1 MSGLYAPSE
10 LELSLGINRA
20 PENSTEAVGLS
31 ALNAG
36 DIYGMQQQVMR
47 STAALQSGVAPP
59 APPQPEAQAYFSRST
74 GKMFAGGMAFDERD
88 VQSAFRAAQ
97 QFTAAAGAR
106 PPQDVADWQPLSRAG
121 YEAYLNELRTPR
133 GIGENLVLGARGAV
147 GGFVSGIGRGA
158 EMVGATNVGPAIAG
172 FGEAIT
178 GQDEFD
184 RQRSALIQQSNS
196 LVSNIIDAAV
206 QGITSLGISAGAG
219 VVGGVVGGAIGG
231 PAGAA
236 AGATTA
242 ATAAQAGRALASAR
256 GIGAVLGLGAASFPQ
271 QLNTF
276 YEAAQNARDAQG
288 RPAYDLNDTSTQL
301 TIFGAALGT
310 SLLDVIAPGRA
321 AFGLSRALTEGAQ
334 QAGTQALTGLARAR
348 AVGGSA
354 ARSGFEEA
362 ATEATQTLVER
373 AVFDPEFRRQLNAE
387 DIKALAPYIV
397 NTYGQDVL
405 IAAGAGALLGAGF
418 GGAGRFIETR
428 GAGSQPRNILDPT
441 QTNAIG
447 GADTGEAGTE
457 LVPVGGPPPGG
468 PPTPGALVTPGTPPI
483 SGSVS
488 GGYGDLLR
496 RTQSLASGEI
506 GGAPS
511 ERTYS
516 GYGEAYARRMPD
528 PLGVAGFGGADD
540 TFNRMVSGPAPGTE
554 APLTSYIYPGPVLT
568 EPGSVAQLRPPASAI
583 PGAPVV
589 APYTPTPTAPIPSGS
604 QPITLVAPGAD
615 ALRAQRGLTTTA
627 QQRQVE
633 QDIQSRVQ
641 ANASAPRPD
650 VLYDPSDPG
659 AVQRAMRSFGFASEK
674 PGTKVLEPDA
684 TEILRLRDP
693 MRAGEPITLRDV
705 NEAAAMLGRTRGSGT
720 PVARPT
726 PVVPANMA
734 QAMQD
739 VGLTVEDVV
748 AARDRL
754 RSGPVTYED
763 VRIAARRKG
772 TELPVRMARAA
783 APESTVETALP
794 PALEAL
800 AAAPTPTPATKL
812 KKGKARAP
820 EVRQVE
826 QGGLSQRTGAGGPVP
841 SKGKDRLKPTKE
853 QGGGGQTGRSNLTR
867 QGRAAAQEVTPAP
880 AAEVAAQRPFSLA
893 APNVTERAAPSAA
906 PRAEAATP
914 NTFDRQITQAATSA
928 NPAAQLRTLK
938 NELIT
943 RRDATADAGR
953 STTELTQAI
962 DRIDALVAE
971 GPVTT
976 PDVEGVSGPG
986 SPQSV
991 WAAAMNDDGVGYTQM
1006 SEDGRRA
1013 WDNEVATSP
1022 VPPTAERAQYY
1033 QDTFLP
1039 EDTQRSISY
1048 VRSLASKL
1056 ASASDERYLQIT
1068 EKLSE
1073 LASSDNQRVAAEAQ
1087 RALDG
1092 ELSGTPGRF
1101 SLSGWNTRQ
1110 GTVNADG
1117 TPTTPMAVGRVRML
1131 VNNFVAKLATKPK
1144 VTVVAN
1150 QQELQR
1156 TNPALYQQAVAA
1168 RPQGDFATAEA
1179 AGYSFGDGNVI
1190 IFTDRIANEQHL
1202 RFVLAHETFGH
1213 FGMRG
1218 IMPASRFNA
1227 LMENIYETDGS
1238 AKLAV
1243 DAAMEVRGLS
1253 KAEAV
1258 EEYLSDYAG
1267 MLETSTVARIWNA
1280 IKGFLDRL
1288 GVKFGDTATRYFLDQ
1303 SRRYVRQGAQGV
1315 TFDAQA
1321 VAKRL
1326 HAVEYGDTGTGRF
1339 SPQAAMSANAKAN
1352 LFVTELGPWPTNF
1365 AETWDYI
1372 QKQGKNIANI
1382 YDDVKAKFLSL
1393 ANYRALENP
1402 GLSAFDGLMGQTNQ
1416 ISMAVKASLN
1426 EYLRPV
1432 LDAPKAV
1439 QDKISRTM
1447 YNARSY
1453 KISQFK
1459 AGDLGKEPLFKVAA
1473 DGTLTPNT
1481 AEQERIFKAGL
1492 MTLKQIQD
1500 GYSYNREIEGTDG
1513 KVTTVK
1519 ETVAAQK
1526 DFTKEDYALYERA
1539 RRAVFNVEMQLLQA
1553 EYGALMANKRLT
1565 NKEISGFMADN
1576 KLTAEDRRFV
1586 DSMARRALALYTEGA
1601 GTDPTGNTVI
1611 DPKAMKK
1618 SDDFLAAVNA
1628 ATIGTG
1634 TDRNAAVRDYF
1645 ASPQAADAFITE
1657 LTAFKDRRR
1666 EITDDNRFSLQ
1677 NKVKQLILNEHNLNT
1692 RDKISR
1698 RSVMTGYTPVLREGN
1713 FQTRVQAFVNG
1724 KLVEVKDAHKALL
1737 SYSQFNTEPEAKTVA
1752 DMLDKEFKGKTFELL
1767 VRNDAGEFVPTKVTL
1782 RTTTGRVLDAV
1793 AADPQLNLQEFL
1805 YGLNLFNVN
1814 LNPESMARIVT
1825 TLSRQG
1831 DGARRRLEYSQTPG
1845 FDPTTGIYAI
1855 SRHIEGRAST
1865 IAKATTRQA
1874 LRELMNLDIAESRAL
1889 WSGDEVRVNQM
1900 QAEMNR
1906 LNADPNASQ
1915 DAKRYALQQ
1924 LTQAQYQFRMTNPEG
1939 RAERSMAYYN
1949 QAASTLD
1956 YLEGSKYVDE
1966 TDFGAGP
1973 VASRVRAYT
1982 SVWQL
1987 GGSLAQGVL
1996 NLLSPYTNWMPYMA
2010 SFNAKNGFGGGF
2022 GIGKVQSAYH
2032 SAFRQVGAPGIL
2044 RMTMNQAEF
2053 YDNVAKDPALQKKH
2067 GLTVDEAKVIANE
2080 IRQGKLIPAQSNAL
2094 IATARG
2100 QTTNKFL
2107 RGFIDKYMAPF
2118 NLSEQAGR
2126 RAAFLAAYRLKR
2138 DQMLGAGKSQKDAQ
2152 QEASDFAVKS
2162 LDLTLGDYSVL
2173 NRPPAFRAGITSF
2186 LYMYKTYP
2194 TTTIQLL
2201 ANLSRPAQ
2209 LSMLAGLWF
2218 LSGAAGLPFAE
2229 DLEDLI
2235 DTISQKLGFRQGSIR
2250 GEIIKH
2256 IEATF
2261 PGMSAI
2267 FLKGLVNEFLPI
2279 PADIASRTSM
2289 GNIIP
2294 GTGAFL
2300 AGADVARELG
2310 DILGPAAGFI
2320 SGTAEMARNL
2330 VVFPFSSRVSLEDV
2344 ARESPITL
2352 LRLMGDSYAYL
2363 QSGAVVDRRGYVVSK
2378 DMDMGTIITR
2388 LAGFYPSQAA
2398 NQYDVIRIANR
2409 TTDYQKEAVASFRHA
2424 WIKATLRGDTQ
2435 AASEIMNDVRE
2446 WNNATRGT
2454 PLEIRNFSTGN
2465 TRALRE
2471 AQRPA
2476 GERALRAAPRAAQ
2489 EDIRGFIDALID

>member
-20 PENSTEAVGLS
+20 PENSTEAAGLS

-59 APPQPEAQAYFSRST
+59 APAQPEAQAYFSRST
-74 GKMFAGGMAFDERD
+74 GKMFAGGLAFDERD

-97 QFTAAAGAR
+97 QFTSAAGAR
-106 PPQDVADWQPLSRAG
+106 PPSDVPDWQPLSRAG
-121 YEAYLNELRTPR
+121 YEAYLNELRAPR
-133 GIGENLVLGARGAV
+133 GIGENLVLGARGAI
-147 GGFVSGIGRGA
+147 GGFISGIGRGA
-158 EMVGATNVGPAIAG
+158 EMVGATDVGPAIAG

-184 RQRSALIQQSNS
+184 KQRSALIQQSNS
-196 LVSNIIDAAV
+196 LVSNILDAAV

-236 AGATTA
+236 AGAATA

-288 RPAYDLNDTSTQL
+288 RPAYDVNDPNVQL
-301 TIFGAALGT
+301 TIAGAALGT
-310 SLLDVIAPGRA
+310 SLLDVIAPGRV

-362 ATEATQTLVER
+362 ATEATQTLAER

-418 GGAGRFIETR
+418 GGAGRFIET
-428 GAGSQPRNILDPT
+428 SPRNILDPT
-441 QTNAIG
+441 QTNAVG
-447 GADTGEAGTE
+447 GEQFGPPRPGGEAGFRVGTE
-457 LVPVGGPPPGG
+457 PLGPM
-468 PPTPGALVTPGTPPI
+468 PPTPAVT
-483 SGSVS
+483 
-488 GGYGDLLR
+488 GDL
-496 RTQSLASGEI
+496 
-506 GGAPS
+506 
-511 ERTYS
+511 
-516 GYGEAYARRMPD
+516 
-528 PLGVAGFGGADD
+528 
-540 TFNRMVSGPAPGTE
+540 
-554 APLTSYIYPGPVLT
+554 GPV
-568 EPGSVAQLRPPASAI
+568 
-583 PGAPVV
+583 
-589 APYTPTPTAPIPSGS
+589 
-604 QPITLVAPGAD
+604 
-615 ALRAQRGLTTTA
+615 
-627 QQRQVE
+627 
-633 QDIQSRVQ
+633 IQ
-641 ANASAPRPD
+641 
-650 VLYDPSDPG
+650 
-659 AVQRAMRSFGFASEK
+659 
-674 PGTKVLEPDA
+674 
-684 TEILRLRDP
+684 
-693 MRAGEPITLRDV
+693 
-705 NEAAAMLGRTRGSGT
+705 SGT
-720 PVARPT
+720 PLSMEGVGVPVWNEQLGAYVLPPT
-726 PVVPANMA
+726 PVAAPQQGPFLPGGA
-734 QAMQD
+734 Q
-739 VGLTVEDVV
+739 V
-748 AARDRL
+748 
-754 RSGPVTYED
+754 
-763 VRIAARRKG
+763 G
-772 TELPVRMARAA
+772 TEQFGPTLPSLEGAV
-783 APESTVETALP
+783 TALP
-794 PALEAL
+794 PIAGPQFGPTRVPPTMPAPQVFPTSPTLAPETFVTPGMERLRRPIPAPTAPVTMAETPAGNQLLALRRQLELQQAQTQRAAQPVPMTAAERDYEAAL
-800 AAAPTPTPATKL
+800 AQAAIQQPLTLDATAVVTGRNRVADNTRQAVINRFNGLTKAQQDAILTEYNNDPAAFIESVRSASPRLNRLRAEIERVAASVKGEPTN
-812 KKGKARAP
+812 AP

-841 SKGKDRLKPTKE
+841 SKGEDRLKPTKE

-880 AAEVAAQRPFSLA
+880 AAEVAAQRPLEQA
-893 APNVTERAAPSAA
+893 APSATERAAPSVA
-906 PRAEAATP
+906 PSVEAAAP
-914 NTFDRQITQAATSA
+914 NTFDRQITRAATSA

-986 SPQSV
+986 SPQSA

-1156 TNPALYQQAVAA
+1156 TNPALYQQAMAA

-1432 LDAPKAV
+1432 LDASKAV

-1519 ETVAAQK
+1519 ETVAKQK

-1692 RDKISR
+1692 RDKIFR

-1889 WSGDEVRVNQM
+1889 WSGDEARVNQL

-1906 LNADPNASQ
+1906 LNVDPNASQ

-2010 SFNAKNGFGGGF
+2010 SLNTKTGFGGGF

-2032 SAFRQVGAPGIL
+2032 SAFRQVGGPGIL

-2435 AASEIMNDVRE
+2435 TANEIMNDVRE

-2489 EDIRGFIDALID
+2489 EDIRGFIDALTD

>member
-20 PENSTEAVGLS
+20 PENSTEAAGLS

-121 YEAYLNELRTPR
+121 YEAYLNELRAPR
-133 GIGENLVLGARGAV
+133 GIGQNLILGARGAV

-158 EMVGATNVGPAIAG
+158 EMLGATTVGPAIAG
-172 FGEAIT
+172 VGEAIT

-184 RQRSALIQQSNS
+184 QQRSALIQRSNS
-196 LVSNIIDAAV
+196 LVSNILDAAV
-206 QGITSLGISAGAG
+206 QGIPSIAMSAGAG
-219 VVGGVVGGAIGG
+219 LVGGVVGGVIGG

-242 ATAAQAGRALASAR
+242 ATAAQAGRALAAAR
-256 GIGAVLGLGAASFPQ
+256 GIGAVVGLGAASFPQ

-276 YEAAQNARDAQG
+276 YEAAQNAKDAQG
-288 RPAYDLNDTSTQL
+288 RPVYDVNDPNVQL
-301 TIFGAALGT
+301 TIAGAALGT
-310 SLLDVIAPGRA
+310 SLLDVIAPGRV

-334 QAGTQALTGLARAR
+334 QAGTQALTGLARAK

-354 ARSGFEEA
+354 VRSGFEEA
-362 ATEATQTLVER
+362 ATEATQTLAER

-387 DIKALAPYIV
+387 DWKALGPYIV

-405 IAAGAGALLGAGF
+405 IAAGAGALLGGGF

-428 GAGSQPRNILDPT
+428 GAGSQERNILDPT
-441 QTNAIG
+441 QTNAVGGG
-447 GADTGEAGTE
+447 GA
-457 LVPVGGPPPGG
+457 LVPVGESTLPGAPG
-468 PPTPGALVTPGTPPI
+468 APGAPPTPGVPP
-483 SGSVS
+483 
-488 GGYGDLLR
+488 
-496 RTQSLASGEI
+496 ASGALTSAP
-506 GGAPS
+506 GAMDLT
-511 ERTYS
+511 RT
-516 GYGEAYARRMPD
+516 GYLQAYARRMPD

-540 TFNRMVSGPAPGTE
+540 TFNRMISGPAPGTE
-554 APLTSYIYPGPVLT
+554 APLTSYVYPGPVLT
-568 EPGSVAQLRPPASAI
+568 EPEPTIQPRTPLNVI
-583 PGAPVV
+583 PGAPTV
-589 APYTPTPTAPIPSGS
+589 APYTPTLAAPIPSETT

-615 ALRAQRGLTTTA
+615 ALRAQRGITATA

-633 QDIQSRVQ
+633 QNIQSRMQ

-650 VLYDPSDPG
+650 VLYDPADPG
-659 AVQRAMRSFGFASEK
+659 TTQRAMQSLGVSVEE
-674 PGTKVLEPDA
+674 VLG
-684 TEILRLRDP
+684 LRDP
-693 MRAGEPITLRDV
+693 TRAMVGAPVTLRDV
-705 NEAAAMLGRTRGSGT
+705 NEAAALLGRIRGSGA
-720 PVARPT
+720 PASRPA
-726 PVVPANMA
+726 PVVPPNMA

-739 VGLTVEDVV
+739 AGLTVEDVM
-748 AARDRL
+748 AARNRL

-772 TELPVRMARAA
+772 VELPVRLARGAEPAPA
-783 APESTVETALP
+783 APVAEAAPAVEAVVPTPDNLP
-794 PALEAL
+794 PALASL
-800 AAAPTPTPATKL
+800 VGPAAPL
-812 KKGKARAP
+812 KKGKGRATQ
-820 EVRQVE
+820 VRQVE
-826 QGGLSQRTGAGGPVP
+826 QGGVSQRAGAGGPVP
-841 SKGKDRLKPTKE
+841 SKGQDRLKQAKE

-880 AAEVAAQRPFSLA
+880 AAEVAAQRPLEQV
-893 APNVTERAAPSAA
+893 APSATERAAPSVA
-906 PRAEAATP
+906 PRAEPAAPSTL
-914 NTFDRQITQAATSA
+914 DRQITRAATSA
-928 NPAAQLRTLK
+928 DPAAQLRTIK
-938 NELIT
+938 NDLIK
-943 RRDATADAGR
+943 RRDAAADTGR

-962 DRIDALVAE
+962 DRVDALLAE

-976 PDVEGVSGPG
+976 PAVEGVAGPG

-991 WAAAMNDDGVGYTQM
+991 WAAAMDDDGAGYTQM

-1039 EDTQRSISY
+1039 EDTQRRISY

-1073 LASSDNQRVAAEAQ
+1073 LASSDNRRVAAEAQ

-1101 SLSGWNTRQ
+1101 SLAGWNTRQ

-1190 IFTDRIANEQHL
+1190 IFTDRIVNEQHL

-1227 LMENIYETDGS
+1227 LMENIYETDSS

-1321 VAKRL
+1321 VVNRL

-1339 SPQAAMSANAKAN
+1339 SPQAAMSANARAN
-1352 LFVTELGPWPTNF
+1352 FFTAELGALPTNLT
-1365 AETWDYI
+1365 ETWDYI
-1372 QKQGKNIANI
+1372 QKQGKNIENI
-1382 YDDVKAKFLSL
+1382 YTDVKNKFLSL
-1393 ANYRALENP
+1393 MNYTGLNNP
-1402 GLSAFDGLMGQTNQ
+1402 GMSVFVGIMKQTNQ
-1416 ISMAVKASLN
+1416 RAMSVKTTLD
-1426 EYLRPV
+1426 EYLRPIFNTSKV
-1432 LDAPKAV
+1432 T

-1447 YNARSY
+1447 YSARSY
-1453 KISQFK
+1453 KISEFK
-1459 AGDLGKEPLFKVAA
+1459 ASDLGKEPLFKVAA

-1500 GYSYNREIEGTDG
+1500 GYSYTREIEGTDG

-1519 ETVAAQK
+1519 ETVAGQK
-1526 DFTKEDYALYERA
+1526 DFTKEDYDLYVRA
-1539 RRAVFNVEMQLLQA
+1539 RRAVFDVEMQLLEA

-1565 NKEISGFMADN
+1565 SKEISGFMADN
-1576 KLTAEDRRFV
+1576 NLTAEDRRFV

-1601 GTDPTGNTVI
+1601 GTDPTGSTVI

-1628 ATIGTG
+1628 AVIGND
-1634 TDRNAAVRDYF
+1634 TDRNAAVRDFF

-1657 LTAFKDRRR
+1657 LTAFKARRR
-1666 EITDDNRFSLQ
+1666 EITDDNRFFLQ
-1677 NKVKQLILNEHNLNT
+1677 GKVKQLILNEHNLNT
-1692 RDKISR
+1692 RDKIAR
-1698 RSVMTGYTPVLREGN
+1698 RAVMTGYTPVLREGKY
-1713 FQTRVQAFVNG
+1713 QARVQAFVNG
-1724 KLVEVKDAHKALL
+1724 KPVEVKDAHKALL
-1737 SYSQFNTEPEAKTVA
+1737 SYSQFATESNAA
-1752 DMLDKEFKGKTFELL
+1752 DMAGMLNKEFEGKTFDLL
-1767 VRNDAGEFVPTKVTL
+1767 IRNDAGEFVPAKVTL
-1782 RTTTGRVLDAV
+1782 RATTGRVLDAV
-1793 AADPQLNLQEFL
+1793 AADPQLDLQDFL

-1831 DGARRRLEYSQTPG
+1831 DSARRRLEYSQTPG
-1845 FDPTTGIYAI
+1845 FDPATGLYAI

-1865 IAKATTRQA
+1865 IAKASTRQA
-1874 LRELMNLDIAESRAL
+1874 LRELMNLDLAESRAL
-1889 WSGDEVRVNQM
+1889 WTGDKARVDRL
-1900 QAEMNR
+1900 QAELTR

-1915 DAKRYALQQ
+1915 DAKTYTAQELV
-1924 LTQAQYQFRMTNPEG
+1924 QAQYQYNKTNPEG
-1939 RAERSMAYYN
+1939 RAERSMLYYN
-1949 QAASTLD
+1949 QAASTMD

-1973 VASRVRAYT
+1973 IASRVRAYT

-1987 GGSLAQGVL
+1987 GGSIAQGAL

-2022 GIGKVQSAYH
+2022 GIGKVQAAYH
-2032 SAFRQVGAPGIL
+2032 SAFRQVGAPGGF
-2044 RMTMNQAEF
+2044 RMAMNQAEF
-2053 YDNVAKDPALQKKH
+2053 YDNVAADPALQKKH
-2067 GLTVDEAKVIANE
+2067 GLTVDEAKAIATE
-2080 IRQGKLIPAQSNAL
+2080 IRQGGLIPASSNAL

-2118 NLSEQAGR
+2118 NLSEQAAR

-2138 DQMLGAGKSQKDAQ
+2138 DQLLGAGKSQKDAQ
-2152 QEASDFAVKS
+2152 QEAGAFAIKS

-2235 DTISQKLGFRQGSIR
+2235 DTIAQKLGFRQGSIR

-2256 IEATF
+2256 VESVF
-2261 PGMSAI
+2261 PGMSAT
-2267 FLKGLVNEFLPI
+2267 FLKGVVNQWLPI
-2279 PADIASRTSM
+2279 PADIASRTSV

-2300 AGADVARELG
+2300 AGADVARELS
-2310 DILGPAAGFI
+2310 DVLGPAAGFI
-2320 SGTAEMARNL
+2320 SGTASMARNL

-2352 LRLMGDSYAYL
+2352 LRLMGDSYAYM

-2378 DMDMGTIITR
+2378 DMDMGTIIAR
-2388 LAGFYPSQAA
+2388 LAGFYPTQAA

-2435 AASEIMNDVRE
+2435 TANEIMNDVRE

-2489 EDIRGFIDALID
+2489 EDIRGFIDALIE

>member
-1 MSGLYAPSE
+1 MSEFFYTPDQIALG
-10 LELSLGINRA
+10 LELSTAPASVTQAAGLGNLG
-20 PENSTEAVGLS
+20 PS
-31 ALNAG
+31 AA
-36 DIYGMQQQVMR
+36 DF
-47 STAALQSGVAPP
+47 AALREQTLSRAATSAGARGLEAPQ
-59 APPQPEAQAYFSRST
+59 ATAYFNPT
-74 GKMFAGGMAFDERD
+74 TNQMFAGGKAFDVRD
-88 VQSAFRAAQ
+88 VQSALSGAQ
-97 QFTAAAGAR
+97 ALAPSPPPLGAG
-106 PPQDVADWQPLSRAG
+106 WQPITQQNYAEYIQSLGA
-121 YEAYLNELRTPR
+121 PR
-133 GIGENLVLGARGAV
+133 GIGENLVLGARGAI

-196 LVSNIIDAAV
+196 LVSNILDAAV
-206 QGITSLGISAGAG
+206 QGIPSIAMSAGAG

-236 AGATTA
+236 AGAATA
-242 ATAAQAGRALASAR
+242 ATAAQAGRALAAAR
-256 GIGAVLGLGAASFPQ
+256 GIGAVIGLGATSFPQ

-288 RPAYDLNDTSTQL
+288 RPAYDVNDPNVQL
-301 TIFGAALGT
+301 TIAGAALGT
-310 SLLDVIAPGRA
+310 SLLDVIAPGRV

-362 ATEATQTLVER
+362 ATEATQTLAER

-418 GGAGRFIETR
+418 GGAGRFIET
-428 GAGSQPRNILDPT
+428 SPRNILDST

-447 GADTGEAGTE
+447 TRTGTEQFGPPAPEQFGPPRPGGEAGFRVGDEQFGPSTPGGEAGFRTGPEQFGPGNLGGEAGIRVGTE
-457 LVPVGGPPPGG
+457 QFGPTEPPGD
-468 PPTPGALVTPGTPPI
+468 A
-483 SGSVS
+483 
-488 GGYGDLLR
+488 
-496 RTQSLASGEI
+496 
-506 GGAPS
+506 
-511 ERTYS
+511 
-516 GYGEAYARRMPD
+516 
-528 PLGVAGFGGADD
+528 
-540 TFNRMVSGPAPGTE
+540 
-554 APLTSYIYPGPVLT
+554 
-568 EPGSVAQLRPPASAI
+568 
-583 PGAPVV
+583 
-589 APYTPTPTAPIPSGS
+589 
-604 QPITLVAPGAD
+604 
-615 ALRAQRGLTTTA
+615 ALRAQRRLTATA
-627 QQRQVE
+627 QQQQVE

-650 VLYDPSDPG
+650 VLYDPADPG
-659 AVQRAMRSFGFASEK
+659 TTQRAMRSLGVSIEE
-674 PGTKVLEPDA
+674 VLG
-684 TEILRLRDP
+684 LRDP
-693 MRAGEPITLRDV
+693 MRAMAGAPVTLRDV
-705 NEAAAMLGRTRGSGT
+705 NEAAALLGRTRASGA
-720 PVARPT
+720 VAVRPT
-726 PVVPANMA
+726 PEVSPIMA

-739 VGLTVEDVV
+739 AGLTVEDVV

-783 APESTVETALP
+783 APEPTV
-794 PALEAL
+794 
-800 AAAPTPTPATKL
+800 APEPTPALTVTGRATYAGPEYDIPVEVLSEPPQPGPDGRMYQRVRYEGRDSYVPADQLRSEPTPDAPKKGAASL
-812 KKGKARAP
+812 KKGKPRAAQ
-820 EVRQVE
+820 VREDE
-826 QGGLSQRTGAGGPVP
+826 QGGVSQRTGAGGPVP

-880 AAEVAAQRPFSLA
+880 AAEVAAQRPLEQA
-893 APNVTERAAPSAA
+893 APSATEGVAPSAA
-906 PRAEAATP
+906 PRAEAAAP
-914 NTFDRQITQAATSA
+914 NTFDRQITRAATSA

-991 WAAAMNDDGVGYTQM
+991 WAAAMDDDGVGYTQM

-1519 ETVAAQK
+1519 ETVAKQK

-1634 TDRNAAVRDYF
+1634 TDRTEAPDVKTGLRIRDYF

-1752 DMLDKEFKGKTFELL
+1752 DMLDKEFQGKTFELL
-1767 VRNDAGEFVPTKVTL
+1767 VRNDAGEFVTTKVTL

-1865 IAKATTRQA
+1865 IAKASTRQA

-1889 WSGDEVRVNQM
+1889 WSGDEARVNQM
-1900 QAEMNR
+1900 QAEVNR

-2010 SFNAKNGFGGGF
+2010 SFNAKSGFGGGF

-2435 AASEIMNDVRE
+2435 TANEIMNDVRE

-2489 EDIRGFIDALID
+2489 EDIRGYIDALIE

>member
-20 PENSTEAVGLS
+20 PENSTEAAGLS

-121 YEAYLNELRTPR
+121 YEAYLNELRAPR
-133 GIGENLVLGARGAV
+133 GVGENLILGARGAV

-158 EMVGATNVGPAIAG
+158 EMLGATTVGPAIAG
-172 FGEAIT
+172 VGEAIT

-184 RQRSALIQQSNS
+184 QQRSALIQRSNS
-196 LVSNIIDAAV
+196 LVSNILDAAV
-206 QGITSLGISAGAG
+206 QGIPSIAMSAGAG
-219 VVGGVVGGAIGG
+219 LVGGVVGGAIGG

-242 ATAAQAGRALASAR
+242 ATAAQAGRALAAAR
-256 GIGAVLGLGAASFPQ
+256 GIGAVVGLGATSFPQ

-288 RPAYDLNDTSTQL
+288 RPAYDVNDPNVQL
-301 TIFGAALGT
+301 TIAGAALGT
-310 SLLDVIAPGRA
+310 SLLDVIAPGRV

-334 QAGTQALTGLARAR
+334 QAGTQALTGLARAK
-348 AVGGSA
+348 AVGGGA
-354 ARSGFEEA
+354 VRSGFEEA
-362 ATEATQTLVER
+362 ATEATQTLAER

-387 DIKALAPYIV
+387 DWKALGPYIV

-405 IAAGAGALLGAGF
+405 IAAGAGALLGGGF

-428 GAGSQPRNILDPT
+428 GKNSQERNILDPT

-447 GADTGEAGTE
+447 TRTGSEQF
-457 LVPVGGPPPGG
+457 GPPPPEQFG
-468 PPTPGALVTPGTPPI
+468 PPTPGGEAGFRVGAEQFGPSRPGGEAGFRTGAEQFGPGTL
-483 SGSVS
+483 G
-488 GGYGDLLR
+488 
-496 RTQSLASGEI
+496 
-506 GGAPS
+506 
-511 ERTYS
+511 
-516 GYGEAYARRMPD
+516 GEAGIR
-528 PLGVAGFGGADD
+528 V
-540 TFNRMVSGPAPGTE
+540 GTE
-554 APLTSYIYPGPVLT
+554 QFGPT
-568 EPGSVAQLRPPASAI
+568 EPAGDA
-583 PGAPVV
+583 
-589 APYTPTPTAPIPSGS
+589 
-604 QPITLVAPGAD
+604 
-615 ALRAQRGLTTTA
+615 ALRAQRRLTVAA
-627 QQRQVE
+627 QQQQTQ
-633 QDIQSRVQ
+633 QDIQSRMQ

-650 VLYDPSDPG
+650 VLYDPADPG
-659 AVQRAMRSFGFASEK
+659 TTQRAMQSLGVSVEE
-674 PGTKVLEPDA
+674 VLG
-684 TEILRLRDP
+684 LRDP
-693 MRAGEPITLRDV
+693 SRAMVGAPVTLRDV
-705 NEAAAMLGRTRGSGT
+705 NEAAALLGRTRGSGA
-720 PVARPT
+720 PAARPT
-726 PVVPANMA
+726 PVVPPNMA

-739 VGLTVEDVV
+739 AGLTVEDVM
-748 AARDRL
+748 AARNRL

-772 TELPVRMARAA
+772 VELPVRLARGAEPAPA
-783 APESTVETALP
+783 APAAEAAPAVEAVVPTPDNLP
-794 PALEAL
+794 PAL
-800 AAAPTPTPATKL
+800 APLVGPVAPL
-812 KKGKARAP
+812 KKGKGRATQ
-820 EVRQVE
+820 VRQVE
-826 QGGLSQRTGAGGPVP
+826 QGGVSQRAGAGGPVP
-841 SKGKDRLKPTKE
+841 SKGQDRLKSTKK

-893 APNVTERAAPSAA
+893 VPSATERVAPSAA
-906 PRAEAATP
+906 PRAEAAAP

-928 NPAAQLRTLK
+928 DPAAQLRTLK
-938 NELIT
+938 NELIM
-943 RRDATADAGR
+943 RRDAAADAGR

-962 DRIDALVAE
+962 DRVDALLAE

-976 PDVEGVSGPG
+976 PAVEGVAGPG

-991 WAAAMNDDGVGYTQM
+991 WAAAMDDDGTGYTQM

-1073 LASSDNQRVAAEAQ
+1073 LASSDNRRVAAEAQ

-1092 ELSGTPGRF
+1092 ELSGTPGKF
-1101 SLSGWNTRQ
+1101 SLAGWNTRQ

-1156 TNPALYQQAVAA
+1156 TNPALYQQAMAA
-1168 RPQGDFATAEA
+1168 RPQGDFATAAA

-1190 IFTDRIANEQHL
+1190 IFTDRIVNEQHL

-1243 DAAMEVRGLS
+1243 DAAMEARGLS

-1280 IKGFLDRL
+1280 IKGLLDRL

-1321 VAKRL
+1321 VANRL

-1352 LFVTELGPWPTNF
+1352 FFTAELGALPTNLT
-1365 AETWDYI
+1365 ETWDYI
-1372 QKQGKNIANI
+1372 RKQGKNIGNI

-1416 ISMAVKASLN
+1416 ISMSVKAALN

-1439 QDKISRTM
+1439 QDRISRTM
-1447 YNARSY
+1447 YSARSY
-1453 KISQFK
+1453 KISEFK

-1500 GYSYNREIEGTDG
+1500 GYSYTREIEGTNG

-1519 ETVAAQK
+1519 ETVAGQK

-1539 RRAVFNVEMQLLQA
+1539 RRAVFNVEMQLLKA

-1576 KLTAEDRRFV
+1576 NLTAEDRRFV

-1601 GTDPTGNTVI
+1601 GTDPTGSTVV

-1628 ATIGTG
+1628 AVIGDD
-1634 TDRNAAVRDYF
+1634 TDRNAAVRDFF

-1657 LTAFKDRRR
+1657 LTAFKARRR
-1666 EITDDNRFSLQ
+1666 EITDDNRFFLQ
-1677 NKVKQLILNEHNLNT
+1677 GKVKQLILNEHNLNT
-1692 RDKISR
+1692 RDKIAR
-1698 RSVMTGYTPVLREGN
+1698 RAVMTGYTPVLREGSY
-1713 FQTRVQAFVNG
+1713 QTRVQAFVNG
-1724 KLVEVKDAHKALL
+1724 KPVEVKDAHKALL
-1737 SYSQFNTEPEAKTVA
+1737 SYSQFATESDAA
-1752 DMLDKEFKGKTFELL
+1752 DMAATLDKEFKGKTFDLL
-1767 VRNDAGEFVPTKVTL
+1767 IRNDAGEFVPAKVTL
-1782 RTTTGRVLDAV
+1782 RATTGRVLDAV
-1793 AADPQLNLQEFL
+1793 AADPQLNLQDFL
-1805 YGLNLFNVN
+1805 YGLSLFNVN

-1865 IAKATTRQA
+1865 IAKASTRQA
-1874 LRELMNLDIAESRAL
+1874 LRELMNLDLAESRAL
-1889 WSGDEVRVNQM
+1889 WTGDKARVDRL
-1900 QAEMNR
+1900 QAELTR

-1915 DAKRYALQQ
+1915 DAKRYTAQELA
-1924 LTQAQYQFRMTNPEG
+1924 QAQYQYNKTNPEG
-1939 RAERSMAYYN
+1939 RAERSMLYYN
-1949 QAASTLD
+1949 QAASTMD

-1973 VASRVRAYT
+1973 IASRVRAYT

-1987 GGSLAQGVL
+1987 GGSIAQGAL

-2022 GIGKVQSAYH
+2022 GIGKVQAAYH
-2032 SAFRQVGAPGIL
+2032 SAFRQVGAPGVL
-2044 RMTMNQAEF
+2044 RMAMNQAEF
-2053 YDNVAKDPALQKKH
+2053 YDNVAADPALQKKH

-2094 IATARG
+2094 ISTARG

-2107 RGFIDKYMAPF
+2107 RGFIDKYMTPF

-2138 DQMLGAGKSQKDAQ
+2138 DQLLGAGKSQKDAQ

-2162 LDLTLGDYSVL
+2162 IDLTLGDYSVL

-2235 DTISQKLGFRQGSIR
+2235 DTIAQKLGFRQGSIR

-2256 IEATF
+2256 VESVF
-2261 PGMSAI
+2261 PGMSAT
-2267 FLKGLVNEFLPI
+2267 FLKGVVNQWLPI
-2279 PADIASRTSM
+2279 PADISSRTSM

-2300 AGADVARELG
+2300 AGADVARELS
-2310 DILGPAAGFI
+2310 DVLGPAAGFI
-2320 SGTAEMARNL
+2320 SGTASMARNL

-2352 LRLMGDSYAYL
+2352 LRLMGDSYAYM

-2378 DMDMGTIITR
+2378 DMDMGTIIAR
-2388 LAGFYPSQAA
+2388 LAGFYPTQAA

-2435 AASEIMNDVRE
+2435 TANEIMNDVRE

-2489 EDIRGFIDALID
+2489 EDIRGYIDALIE

>member
-1 MSGLYAPSE
+1 M
-10 LELSLGINRA
+10 
-20 PENSTEAVGLS
+20 
-31 ALNAG
+31 
-36 DIYGMQQQVMR
+36 
-47 STAALQSGVAPP
+47 
-59 APPQPEAQAYFSRST
+59 
-74 GKMFAGGMAFDERD
+74 
-88 VQSAFRAAQ
+88 
-97 QFTAAAGAR
+97 AGAT
-106 PPQDVADWQPLSRAG
+106 
-121 YEAYLNELRTPR
+121 E
-133 GIGENLVLGARGAV
+133 
-147 GGFVSGIGRGA
+147 
-158 EMVGATNVGPAIAG
+158 VGPAIMRAG
-172 FGEAIT
+172 ETIS
-178 GQDEFD
+178 GQDEFE
-184 RQRSALIQQSNS
+184 RQRSALIQRNNSTFSNILDAAIQGVPS
-196 LVSNIIDAAV
+196 LVAS
-206 QGITSLGISAGAG
+206 GIAGL
-219 VVGGVVGGAIGG
+219 GGAAIGGAVGG

-236 AGATTA
+236 AGGVAA
-242 ATAAQAGRALASAR
+242 ATLARAR
-256 GIGAVLGLGAASFPQ
+256 TIGAIGGAFAVSFPQ
-271 QLNTF
+271 QVSTM
-276 YEAAQNARDAQG
+276 YEAAQNARTPEGQ
-288 RPAYDLNDTSTQL
+288 PAYNTNDTSTQL
-301 TIFGAALGT
+301 TILGAAFGT
-310 SLLDVIAPGRA
+310 SLLDAIAPGRA
-321 AFGLSRALTEGAQ
+321 VGGVSSALASAAEEAGQ
-334 QAGTQALTGLARAR
+334 QAVRGMARAR
-348 AVGGSA
+348 AVGGAA
-354 ARSGFEEA
+354 ARSSLEEA

-373 AVFDPEFRRQLNAE
+373 AVFDPEFRRQLNAN
-387 DIKALAPYIV
+387 DWKALAPYIV
-397 NTYGQDVL
+397 EKYGEDIL
-405 IAAGAGALLGAGF
+405 ISAGAGALLGGGF

-428 GAGSQPRNILDPT
+428 PRDILTDAGAPP
-441 QTNAIG
+441 AAPP
-447 GADTGEAGTE
+447 GAA
-457 LVPVGGPPPGG
+457 LPAPVGTQGELFVGQDLGVPPYPVSTPTVGG
-468 PPTPGALVTPGTPPI
+468 GILYPQAPTGQGELFPGAPPSRAPLAPG
-483 SGSVS
+483 VQ
-488 GGYGDLLR
+488 GDLF
-496 RTQSLASGEI
+496 TPS
-506 GGAPS
+506 AP
-511 ERTYS
+511 
-516 GYGEAYARRMPD
+516 AVP
-528 PLGVAGFGGADD
+528 
-540 TFNRMVSGPAPGTE
+540 
-554 APLTSYIYPGPVLT
+554 PGPVATQLT
-568 EPGSVAQLRPPASAI
+568 LPFAGAQGELF
-583 PGAPVV
+583 PGAPVAPAPPQV
-589 APYTPTPTAPIPSGS
+589 AVPPEAPIPEVSGVPAGQRDLFERGARL
-604 QPITLVAPGAD
+604 QPTMPAPQVFPTRPTLAPETFVTPGMERLRRPVPETAAPVTLGQTEVGNRLL
-615 ALRAQRGLTTTA
+615 ALRRQMELQQAQAQAATQPRAMTAAERDYEAALAQAAMQQPLTLDAAAVVTGRNRVTDNTRQAVINRFNGLTKA
-627 QQRQVE
+627 QQDAILTEYNNDPAAFIESVR
-633 QDIQSRVQ
+633 S
-641 ANASAPRPD
+641 ASPR
-650 VLYDPSDPG
+650 LN
-659 AVQRAMRSFGFASEK
+659 
-674 PGTKVLEPDA
+674 
-684 TEILRLRDP
+684 RLRAEIE
-693 MRAGEPITLRDV
+693 RVAASVKGEPT
-705 NEAAAMLGRTRGSGT
+705 N
-720 PVARPT
+720 
-726 PVVPANMA
+726 
-734 QAMQD
+734 
-739 VGLTVEDVV
+739 
-748 AARDRL
+748 
-754 RSGPVTYED
+754 
-763 VRIAARRKG
+763 
-772 TELPVRMARAA
+772 
-783 APESTVETALP
+783 
-794 PALEAL
+794 
-800 AAAPTPTPATKL
+800 ATQ
-812 KKGKARAP
+812 
-820 EVRQVE
+820 VRQVE
-826 QGGLSQRTGAGGPVP
+826 QGGVSQRTGASGPVP
-841 SKGKDRLKPTKE
+841 SKGEDRLKQAKE

-867 QGRAAAQEVTPAP
+867 QGRAAAQKVTPAP
-880 AAEVAAQRPFSLA
+880 AAEVAAQRPLDQA
-893 APNVTERAAPSAA
+893 APSATERAAPSVA
-906 PRAEAATP
+906 PSVEAAAP
-914 NTFDRQITQAATSA
+914 NTFDRQITRAATSA

-1092 ELSGTPGRF
+1092 ELPGTPGRF

-1352 LFVTELGPWPTNF
+1352 LFTMDIGALPTNLTEF
-1365 AETWDYI
+1365 WNEI
-1372 QKQGKNIANI
+1372 FNQKENIADL
-1382 YDDVKAKFLSL
+1382 YTDVKNKFASL
-1393 ANYRALENP
+1393 MNYTGLQNPALYKVV
-1402 GLSAFDGLMGQTNQ
+1402 GLLKQTNSK
-1416 ISMAVKASLN
+1416 SMEVKSTLN

-1432 LDAPKAV
+1432 LDASDAAKAR
-1439 QDKISRTM
+1439 ISRTM

-1459 AGDLGKEPLFKVAA
+1459 AGDLGKEPLFRVAA

-1481 AEQERIFKAGL
+1481 AEQERVFKAGL
-1492 MTLKQIQD
+1492 MTLEQIQD
-1500 GYSYNREIEGTDG
+1500 GYSYNREVEGTDG

-1519 ETVAAQK
+1519 ETVAKQE
-1526 DFTKEDYALYERA
+1526 DFTKEDYVLYERA
-1539 RRAVFNVEMQLLQA
+1539 RRAMFKVEMQLLEA

-1565 NKEISGFMADN
+1565 NKEISGFMRNN

-1586 DSMARRALALYTEGA
+1586 DSMARRALALYTEGV
-1601 GTDPTGNTVI
+1601 GTDPTGNTVV

-1628 ATIGTG
+1628 AVIGTG
-1634 TDRNAAVRDYF
+1634 TDRTEAPDVKTGLRIRDYF

-1666 EITDDNRFSLQ
+1666 EITDDSRFFLQ
-1677 NKVKQLILNEHNLNT
+1677 GKVKQLILNEHNLNIK
-1692 RDKISR
+1692 DKNAR
-1698 RSVMTGYTPVLREGN
+1698 RSIMTGYTPVLREGN

-1737 SYSQFNTEPEAKTVA
+1737 SYSQFNTGPEAKAMA
-1752 DMLDKEFKGKTFELL
+1752 DMLDKEFQGKTFELL

-1782 RTTTGRVLDAV
+1782 RATTGRVLNAV
-1793 AADPQLNLQEFL
+1793 AADPQLDLQDFL

-1865 IAKATTRQA
+1865 IAKAITRQA

-2010 SFNAKNGFGGGF
+2010 SLNTKTGFGGGF
-2022 GIGKVQSAYH
+2022 GIGKVQAAYH
-2032 SAFRQVGAPGIL
+2032 SAFRQVGAPGAL
-2044 RMTMNQAEF
+2044 RMEMNRSEF
-2053 YDNVAKDPALQKKH
+2053 YDKVAKDPALQKKH
-2067 GLTVDEAKVIANE
+2067 GLTIDEAEVLAIE
-2080 IRQGKLIPAQSNAL
+2080 TRQGNLIPAQSNAL
-2094 IATARG
+2094 IATSRG
-2100 QTTNKFL
+2100 QITNKFL
-2107 RGFIDKYMAPF
+2107 RKFVDVYMAPF

-2126 RAAFLAAYRLKR
+2126 RTAFLAAYRLKR
-2138 DQMLGAGKSQKDAQ
+2138 DQLLGAGKSQKDAR
-2152 QEASDFAVKS
+2152 QEASEFAVKS

-2209 LSMLAGLWF
+2209 LSMLFGLWC
-2218 LSGAAGLPFAE
+2218 LSGAAGLP
-2229 DLEDLI
+2229 
-2235 DTISQKLGFRQGSIR
+2235 
-2250 GEIIKH
+2250 H
-2256 IEATF
+2256 
-2261 PGMSAI
+2261 
-2267 FLKGLVNEFLPI
+2267 
-2279 PADIASRTSM
+2279 
-2289 GNIIP
+2289 
-2294 GTGAFL
+2294 
-2300 AGADVARELG
+2300 
-2310 DILGPAAGFI
+2310 
-2320 SGTAEMARNL
+2320 SG
-2330 VVFPFSSRVSLEDV
+2330 
-2344 ARESPITL
+2344 
-2352 LRLMGDSYAYL
+2352 
-2363 QSGAVVDRRGYVVSK
+2363 
-2378 DMDMGTIITR
+2378 
-2388 LAGFYPSQAA
+2388 
-2398 NQYDVIRIANR
+2398 
-2409 TTDYQKEAVASFRHA
+2409 
-2424 WIKATLRGDTQ
+2424 
-2435 AASEIMNDVRE
+2435 
-2446 WNNATRGT
+2446 
-2454 PLEIRNFSTGN
+2454 
-2465 TRALRE
+2465 
-2471 AQRPA
+2471 
-2476 GERALRAAPRAAQ
+2476 
-2489 EDIRGFIDALID
+2489 